1 MRILICHNYYRSSA
15 PSGEDAVAENEIN
28 LLREHGHE
36 VLTYSKYNDDLDD
49 SSLLKKITIAK
60 DTIWSTDTYNELSV
74 FLKQNKPDIVHFHS
88 IFPQIS
94 PSAYKACYDAGV
106 PVIHTLHN
114 FRSICPGALLQRD
127 EKVCELC
134 LHGSILNS
142 LRYKCYRN
150 SLLATG
156 TLTATIVY
164 NRFVG
169 SYINYVSQYIAL
181 TNFAA
186 SRLIMGKIPEHLISI
201 KPNFLPVSTNAGLG
215 KGNYAVYVGRL
226 SIEKGVK
233 TLFSAWKDI
242 DMKLK
247 VIGDGPLMNELK
259 SLPANELKNIEFCGY
274 LDRDTILDIVSNA
287 VFQLVPSEWYE
298 GFPMVLLEAFSC
310 GTPVIGSD
318 IGSISEIVED
328 GKTGFKFIPGNIESL
343 KNTIQK
349 ALSNETKLIEMRS
362 TTRDVFDKKYSKKI
376 SYDILM
382 KIYNKALSSKVNN
395 DK

>member
-1 MRILICHNYYRSSA
+1 MKILICHNYYRSSA

-28 LLREHGHE
+28 LLKEQGHE
-36 VLTYSKYNDDLDD
+36 VLTFTRFNDDLDD
-49 SSLLKKITIAK
+49 SSLLKKISIAK
-60 DTIWSTDTYNELSV
+60 NTIWSSPTYTELTKY
-74 FLKQNKPDIVHFHS
+74 LTEHKPDIVHFHS

-94 PSAYKACYDAGV
+94 PSAYKACYDASI

-142 LRYKCYRN
+142 LKYKCYRN

-156 TLTATIVY
+156 ALTATIIY
-164 NRFVG
+164 NRWIG
-169 SYINYVSQYIAL
+169 SYTKYVTQYIAL
-181 TNFAA
+181 TQFSS
-186 SRLIMGKIPEHLISI
+186 SRMVMGKIPEKLISI
-201 KPNFLPVSTNAGLG
+201 KPNFLPVSPVPGEG
-215 KGNYAVYVGRL
+215 SGNYAVYVGRL

-233 TLFSAWKDI
+233 TLFDAWSEI

-247 VIGDGPLMNELK
+247 VIGDGPLMEELK
-259 SLPANELKNIEFCGY
+259 FLPAEKLKNIEFCGY
-274 LDRDTILDIVSNA
+274 LDRQSILDIIRNA
-287 VFQLVPSEWYE
+287 SFQLVPSEWYE

-318 IGSISEIVED
+318 IGSIGEIVIE
-328 GKTGFKFIPGNIESL
+328 GETGMKFKPGDVESL
-343 KNTIQK
+343 KQTITQLTSNK
-349 ALSNETKLIEMRS
+349 ALLKKMRIS
-362 TTRDVFDKKYSKKI
+362 SRKAFDDLYSKEI

-382 KIYNKALSSKVNN
+382 SIYNKALGRTYK
-395 DK
+395 